1 MINGLLDELEV
12 RAHYLGKAALFQD
25 QFGQRFGPWGRLEW
39 MGKWNL
45 IALTLIVAGSVG
57 VGGGGDGGGPDH
69 LHDLWLPLFID
80 AAHQNV
86 APSYCGSLV
95 VM

>member
-1 MINGLLDELEV
+1 
-12 RAHYLGKAALFQD
+12 
-25 QFGQRFGPWGRLEW
+25 
-39 MGKWNL
+39 MGKVESYCF
-45 IALTLIVAGSVG
+45 TLIVVGSVG